1 MVRTAATRLYAE
13 APADFVATRTAL
25 VTSAKADGDKEAA
38 TAIAALRKPSV
49 AAWLLNQLVH
59 RAAPVIESL
68 TELGAQLRQATARL
82 DAAAIAELRPRR
94 DSALADLVTAAVGV
108 AGESGQKVSAA
119 VESEIRNTGI
129 AALADEAA
137 EEVLTS
143 GTLTRALSYS
153 GFGEV
158 DLSEAAAMT
167 STGVVLTSI
176 RGGRTADRDTA
187 ADDTGAE
194 PAAEVDNDTRNETG
208 DETDDAV
215 YVTDDHDA
223 DEKDEAED
231 AAEDDGAAALAEA
244 AAAAER
250 ERRLAQAEEAVGVA
264 EKEIG
269 RRRSAVE
276 SARNRTEATRQRIQK
291 LQDQLERA
299 RAEDEDA
306 LEKLTEAL
314 GAAKQAGADLEAAR
328 EHLATLREEDD
339 QE

>member
-194 PAAEVDNDTRNETG
+194 PAAEVDNDAR
-208 DETDDAV
+208 DETDDEV

>member
-59 RAAPVIESL
+59 RAEPVIESL

-194 PAAEVDNDTRNETG
+194 PAAEVDNDAR
-208 DETDDAV
+208 DETDDEV